1 MQASRFSH
9 FALTLGCLTLVA
21 ATACTVQSGEAE
33 PGRSEEAT
41 VADTVPNTLSEAER
55 ADGWT
60 LLFDGETT
68 SGWRGFRMD
77 TMPDG
82 WSVANGVLEFSGSGG
97 DIVTDQSYGD
107 FELLL
112 DWRVGPRG
120 NSGIFYRVSEDV
132 EVIYHSAPEYQLL
145 DNAGHAD
152 GASEMTSAGAAYA
165 LYPAPRDAVHEAG
178 EWNTARIVVRDNHV
192 EHWLNGVQTA
202 SYELWSDDWEAR
214 VKDSK
219 FVEWPPYG
227 RAARGNIGLQDHGDP
242 ISFRNI
248 KLREL

>member
-1 MQASRFSH
+1 MQYTRWMQ
-9 FALTLGCLTLVA
+9 LV
-21 ATACTVQSGEAE
+21 TVVVLSITMACTVQSGDAQAGSGNEV
-33 PGRSEEAT
+33 AT
-41 VADTVPNTLSEAER
+41 VDTMPNTLTEAER

-68 SGWRGFRMD
+68 SGWRGFRQD
-77 TMPDG
+77 AIPDG
-82 WSVANGVLEFSGSGG
+82 WSVSNGALEFSGRGG
-97 DIVTDQSYGD
+97 DIVTDSSYGD

-112 DWRVGPRG
+112 DWRVGPAG
-120 NSGIFYRVSEDV
+120 NSGIFYRVSEAV
-132 EVIYHSAPEYQLL
+132 EVIYHSAPEYQIL

-152 GASEMTSAGAAYA
+152 GASELTSAGSAYG
-165 LYPAPRDAVHEAG
+165 LYPAPKDAVKPAG
-178 EWNTARIVVRDNHV
+178 EWNTARIVVRDNHD

-214 VKDSK
+214 VRDSK
-219 FVEWPPYG
+219 FAEWPPYG
-227 RAARGNIGLQDHGDP
+227 RAERGNIGLQDHGDP